1 MTVPIGD
8 WGFHDFVEVSPID
21 VETYP
26 EQFLKTISLVL
37 ARREAARR
45 AYAMIAHLADG
56 RISPASIGPAPRLD
70 HKGVDSGVVHTT
82 GTPNY
87 NAVTSLLGA
96 PTVTM
101 PLLAVGGLPVG
112 IQVIGHPRRYPPA
125 PPGRG

>member
-45 AYAMIAHLADG
+45 
-56 RISPASIGPAPRLD
+56 P
-70 HKGVDSGVVHTT
+70 
-82 GTPNY
+82 
-87 NAVTSLLGA
+87 
-96 PTVTM
+96 M
-101 PLLAVGGLPVG
+101 P
-112 IQVIGHPRRYPPA
+112 
-125 PPGRG
+125 